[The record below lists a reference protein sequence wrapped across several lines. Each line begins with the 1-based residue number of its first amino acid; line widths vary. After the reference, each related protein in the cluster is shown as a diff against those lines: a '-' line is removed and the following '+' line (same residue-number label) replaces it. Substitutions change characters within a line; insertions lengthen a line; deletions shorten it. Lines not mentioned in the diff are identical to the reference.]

1 MILNK
6 RFYNILLQVL
16 LWGLFLTLPY
26 FMIPHIASDTS
37 RQLLAA
43 RETQPHWVEYT
54 FLTSFS
60 LNLCLIIFFYLH
72 NVYLFDWFI
81 VQRNVTGYIFYGV
94 IILLSFGAIFGVS
107 YLIRS
112 ELLKTFSLFER
123 QIEVRDVIR
132 SASWFFMVLFAG
144 IGVKLT
150 ELWRQAERRAR
161 DIENEQL
168 RTELSFLHMQI
179 NPHFLFNS
187 LNTIYGMSLKK
198 SDNAP
203 KAVLKLSQ
211 LLRYMIEETGHNT
224 VPLEQEVIYLNN
236 FIELQKMRSGPSL
249 SVAFDVEGNINA
261 ANIAPMLLLPF
272 VENAF
277 KYGLSNSSDSPIQ
290 ISLKA
295 DSEMINFSVTNRKF
309 ENMERHSSGI
319 GIPNVERRLQLLY
332 PGKHELKIE
341 DYGDN
346 YFVKLKISLI

>member
-1 MILNK
+1 MFLNK
-6 RFYNILLQVL
+6 RFYNIILQVL
-16 LWGLFLTLPY
+16 LWSVFLMLPY
-26 FMIPHIASDTS
+26 FMIPHIAPDTS

-72 NVYLFDWFI
+72 NIYLFDWFI
-81 VQRNVTGYIFYGV
+81 VQRNVTGYVIYGI

-112 ELLKTFSLFER
+112 ELLRFFSLFER
-123 QIEVRDVIR
+123 QIEVRDAIR
-132 SASWFFMVLFAG
+132 TASWFFMVLFAG

-161 DIENEQL
+161 EIENEHL

-187 LNTIYGMSLKK
+187 LNTIYGLSLKK

-224 VPLEQEVIYLNN
+224 VPLEQEVVYLNN
-236 FIELQKMRSGPSL
+236 YIELQKMRSGPSL
-249 SVAFDVEGNINA
+249 SVTFEVEGNINGA
-261 ANIAPMLLLPF
+261 SIAPMLLLPF

-277 KYGLSNSSDSPIQ
+277 KYGLSNSNESPIY
-290 ISLKA
+290 IELKV
-295 DSEMINFSVTNRKF
+295 DGDMIIFSVTNRKF
-309 ENMERHSSGI
+309 NNMGRHSSGI

-332 PGKHELKIE
+332 PDRHDLKILDTE
-341 DYGDN
+341 DTYS
-346 YFVKLKISLI
+346 VKLKIKFI